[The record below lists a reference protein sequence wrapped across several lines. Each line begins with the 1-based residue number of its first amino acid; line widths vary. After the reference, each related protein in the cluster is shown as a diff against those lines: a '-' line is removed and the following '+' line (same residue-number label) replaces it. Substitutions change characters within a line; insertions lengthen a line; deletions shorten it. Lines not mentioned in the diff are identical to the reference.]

1 MRPSKKFVK
10 LALSV
15 LGLSAMLSTVTLVG
29 SNATAGAATPQA
41 ASVVHTYNDLGS
53 NLGPL
58 VGVPSAVASDGTHV
72 WVVNNAFGFPCDTP
86 GPSVYCNDPGSVT
99 ELNASDGTVV
109 QTITVGQ
116 NPSAIA
122 VDGAHVWIFNSG
134 YYGDWSGP
142 YITELNASDGSFAQ
156 TIDLR
161 GHGVGGGGGSGGSIA
176 SNGTDVW
183 VDTGSGGGG
192 IGPGGWGSNA
202 IEIDAATGA
211 IVGQI
216 FQPEGSGPLTINGS
230 TLWIA
235 YSANPGQGLNGYLQ
249 EYNSATGAVIGTFSL
264 TSLYDDWNFSERGWY
279 NSSMVGISADNN
291 HVWISHG
298 NTQVAELNTSDG
310 AFVREINL
318 SSTWMSQFNCGAP
331 APSQLKSTG
340 TYVWVADGCNGVSQI
355 DASSGALITHLQ
367 TSSGNSGVSWDGTH
381 VWAIAGNYYNPPAA
395 LTEID
400 PGNQQAMS
408 MGAPPSTE
416 GVGGPTY
423 TPSVIRGAS
432 SSPVV
437 ITSDSASSGC
447 TVSGG
452 IVSFVSVGICVIDAN
467 QAGDANFAAA
477 PQVQQSINVLLSPTQ
492 LAIANLPTNAALF
505 GAFTASVST
514 DSNGVTSVASST
526 PSVCT
531 VDSSNNVSF
540 VGIGTCTLTSSVAQ
554 SATYV
559 AGSGMP
565 QSFAVALATPT
576 GPTISNIPTS
586 TPVGQSFTPLVSTN
600 SDGATSVASTTPR
613 ACTIDS
619 GGVAHFIRHGLCTL
633 RTSVTATASYQAQ
646 IGASQSFEVQIVP
659 IIRWVKPLSIPY
671 GTALS
676 AAQLNAKS
684 SVPGIFTYTPDFGT
698 VLNGG
703 VQALSANF
711 TPTDTTN
718 YVGGTVTTTVK
729 VKAAWSHTEL
739 TVTNP
744 TAAYGSESSTVF
756 GVTVTGPAGAPIVGT
771 VNVKVGWSS
780 GCTITLSSSGT
791 GTCSLGDGQLK
802 RGNYAVMALFVR
814 NGNQVGSHST
824 VTNIVIT
831 P

>member
-1 MRPSKKFVK
+1 MKNMSRFMKPKK
-10 LALSV
+10 L
-15 LGLSAMLSTVTLVG
+15 LGLTSVILTLTMVF
-29 SNATAGAATPQA
+29 SITELTRSDATAGAAAVRA
-41 ASVVHTYNDLGS
+41 AGVIHTYPSHGYYNSDVASDATHVWAVDRGNWDYDIVGHVNEMNVSDGS
-53 NLGPL
+53 LVQTIPVGNL
-58 VGVPSAVASDGTHV
+58 PSAITLDGTHV
-72 WVVNNAFGFPCDTP
+72 WV
-86 GPSVYCNDPGSVT
+86 
-99 ELNASDGTVV
+99 
-109 QTITVGQ
+109 
-116 NPSAIA
+116 
-122 VDGAHVWIFNSG
+122 FNG
-134 YYGDWSGP
+134 GIYGDWNNP
-142 YITELNASDGSFAQ
+142 TITELNESDGSLVR
-156 TIDLR
+156 TISLR
-161 GHGVGGGGGSGGSIA
+161 GMGVSGGGGGGASIS
-176 SNGTDVW
+176 SNGSDVW
-183 VDTGSGGGG
+183 VDGGTNGGGG
-192 IGPGGWGSNA
+192 IGAGGLGGNA
-202 IEIDAATGA
+202 VHIDAATGA
-211 IVGQI
+211 VVGHI
-216 FQPEGSGPLTINGS
+216 FQPDGSGPLTINGS

-235 YSANPGQGLNGYLQ
+235 YGGHFGPAHLQKCDASTGSILDTFDLTPLVNNHTALELRTRTTAVMSAVMAYG
-249 EYNSATGAVIGTFSL
+249 S
-264 TSLYDDWNFSERGWY
+264 
-279 NSSMVGISADNN
+279 

-298 NTQVAELNTSDG
+298 RRWLAELNASDG
-310 AFVREINL
+310 SVVEDL
-318 SSTWMSQFNCGAP
+318 DTVPELGSQADPPLRHIYTNGI
-331 APSQLKSTG
+331 
-340 TYVWVADGCNGVSQI
+340 YVWVGYEAMGTWGVGIVSEVSV
-355 DASSGALITHLQ
+355 ATGALITNIQ
-367 TSSGNSGVSWDGTH
+367 TYTSARFLSWDGNH
-381 VWAIAGNYYNPPAA
+381 LWALGPNA
-395 LTEID
+395 LPLWEID
-400 PGNQQAMS
+400 PGNAQVIAL
-408 MGAPPSTE
+408 GTPPSVV
-416 GVGGPTY
+416 GVGGPAY
-423 TPSVIRGAS
+423 TPTTTGGGS
-432 SSPVV
+432 SSPVIV
-437 ITSDSASSGC
+437 TLDASSTGC
-447 TVSGG
+447 AMTGGTVT
-452 IVSFVSVGICVIDAN
+452 FVSVGTCVIDAN
-467 QAGDANFAAA
+467 QDGDANMAPA
-477 PQVQQSINVLLSPTQ
+477 PQVQQSISILLSPTQ
-492 LAIANLPTNAALF
+492 PTIANLPTNAALF

-554 SATYV
+554 SAIYV

-600 SDGATSVASTTPR
+600 SDGATSVASRTPR

-718 YVGGTVTTTVK
+718 YVGGTVTTTIK